1 MALSP
6 VLPVL
11 MTAKPERMVDDHE
24 LALQMT
30 MTSPLIGHLTA
41 LPLIPKELVPPNL
54 TGY

>member
-1 MALSP
+1 
-6 VLPVL
+6 
-11 MTAKPERMVDDHE
+11 MTAKPDRMVEDHE

-41 LPLIPKELVPPNL
+41 LPLIRKELLPPNL